1 MLRRGWGGACGL
13 NKCFFFRGGGRFGE
27 AARVSEL
34 FLVRGRGCW
43 DRGLYLVNIFY
54 KEFKSKKK
62 KLGGGGGRELE

>member
-1 MLRRGWGGACGL
+1 M
-13 NKCFFFRGGGRFGE
+13 FFFSGGGRFGE

-62 KLGGGGGRELE
+62 KLGGGGGAGAGISEYFLQKFQI